1 MTTQKTVGAA
11 PKATTS
17 APVVPASA
25 SVSATAATTD
35 RKPWIKKSPV
45 AIVLEQI
52 VKQEKIVA
60 GMRADLVS
68 EERELAKLQKAK
80 TVLEA

>member
-1 MTTQKTVGAA
+1 MTPQKPVAAA
-11 PKATTS
+11 PKAPTPTS
-17 APVVPASA
+17 A
-25 SVSATAATTD
+25 ATSPTATTD

-52 VKQEKIVA
+52 GKQEKIVA
-60 GMRADLVS
+60 GMRADLTR

-80 TVLEA
+80 AVLEA